1 MLWSVGITTAPR
13 LEYTLSRT
21 IVSLH
26 EAGWFGSD
34 MCIVGEPGSRMDV
47 ECVLP
52 PQPTVAVPFLNTMRI
67 GAWPNWLGA
76 ANIALNASPAA
87 EAVLI
92 SQDDVIYS
100 KGLRDYLDAALW
112 PEDRD
117 RVGCVSLF
125 TCGAQYPTGDGW
137 WQLPQNVLPRKT
149 YGGIALVFPR
159 RSLELLVADPP
170 GRGSLT
176 KVDIWVGHHCAN
188 HGLSYW
194 LHSPSLAQHIGDRSA
209 INPDNDQRRPEF
221 RKAFDFCTDV
231 TNLAGNTT

>member
-1 MLWSVGITTAPR
+1 MGR
-13 LEYTLSRT
+13 TLN
-21 IVSLH
+21 SLDATGWMNKCRI
-26 EAGWFGSD
+26 AGLHAKQTR
-34 MCIVGEPGSRMDV
+34 E
-47 ECVLP
+47 
-52 PQPTVAVPFLNTMRI
+52 
-67 GAWPNWLGA
+67 GAWPNWLLA
-76 ANIALNASPAA
+76 AEMALDAHQCA
-87 EAVLI
+87 EAVLM

-100 KGLRDYLDAALW
+100 DGLRGYLDDALW

-125 TCGAQYPTGDGW
+125 TCGAQKPTADGW
-137 WQLPQNVLPRKT
+137 WQLPQETLPRKT

-170 GRGSLT
+170 GGGSLT

-209 INPDNDQRRPEF
+209 INPDNDHRQPEF

-231 TNLAGNTT
+231 ANLAGNTT